1 MNYDYFCAN
10 HASTRTTMVRPRPL
24 GAQNGTASWSRV
36 RKRGRMADPK
46 KQTVTTMIDTRFIDD
61 TVKRISEA
69 MPSGARRIQEDVE
82 KNVRA
87 VLGSA
92 LSRLDLV
99 NREEFEIQKGV
110 LARSR
115 EKIEALERRLAELEA
130 MLKEQS
136 PSKEGDAAKK

>member
-1 MNYDYFCAN
+1 MATFTN
-10 HASTRTTMVRPRPL
+10 H
-24 GAQNGTASWSRV
+24 
-36 RKRGRMADPK
+36 
-46 KQTVTTMIDTRFIDD
+46 TVTIMIDTRFIDD

-69 MPSGARRIQEDVE
+69 MPSGARRIQEDME

-115 EKIEALERRLAELEA
+115 EKIETLEQRVAELET
-130 MLKEQS
+130 MLTAQAADET
-136 PSKEGDAAKK
+136 GDEKKTPAK

>member
-1 MNYDYFCAN
+1 
-10 HASTRTTMVRPRPL
+10 
-24 GAQNGTASWSRV
+24 
-36 RKRGRMADPK
+36 
-46 KQTVTTMIDTRFIDD
+46 MIDTRFIDD

-115 EKIEALERRLAELEA
+115 EKIEALERRLAELET
-130 MLKEQS
+130 MLAEQGAQT
-136 PSKEGDAAKK
+136 PSKGRAADK

>member
-1 MNYDYFCAN
+1 
-10 HASTRTTMVRPRPL
+10 
-24 GAQNGTASWSRV
+24 
-36 RKRGRMADPK
+36 
-46 KQTVTTMIDTRFIDD
+46 MIDTRFIDD